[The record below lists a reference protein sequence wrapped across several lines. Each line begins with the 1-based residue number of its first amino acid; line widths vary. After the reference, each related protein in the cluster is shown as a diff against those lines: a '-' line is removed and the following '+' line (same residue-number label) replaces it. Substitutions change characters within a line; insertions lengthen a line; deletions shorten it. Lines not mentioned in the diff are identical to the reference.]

1 MPPTQ
6 VDFQET
12 FLAGHRKQGMSLP
25 REVLPGRTYMITR
38 RCSERRFLLRPD
50 HETNNAF
57 IYCLAVAAQ
66 RFGIQ
71 VIFTY
76 AAANHHHT
84 GIFDPEGRFPDFMA
98 YFHKY
103 VAKCQNALRG
113 RFENFWSS
121 EHASVVRLVEPD
133 DILEKMIYAL
143 TNPVKDPIVERVWEW
158 PGVNSYGATVDG
170 ATLTAVRPA
179 HFFRKDGTMPEVAT
193 LTISRPRGFDN
204 MSDGE
209 FAALIKTRVAAVEES
224 AAAER
229 RAKGIRVLGRERI
242 LKQDWRARPES
253 AEPHFNLSPRVAA
266 KNKWARIEALARNT
280 AFLAVYLDARDKF
293 AKGSRD
299 VVFPAGT
306 WGLRRY
312 VNVQCSEATPA
323 RAPE

>member
-1 MPPTQ
+1 
-6 VDFQET
+6 
-12 FLAGHRKQGMSLP
+12 MSLP

-50 HETNNAF
+50 QETNNAF

-84 GIFDPEGRFPDFMA
+84 GILDPEGRFPDFMA

-121 EHASVVRLVEPD
+121 EHASVVRLVERD

-143 TNPVKDPIVERVWEW
+143 TNPVKDSLVEHVWEW

-170 ATLTAVRPA
+170 TILTATRPA
-179 HFFRKDGTMPEVAT
+179 HFFRKDGIMPETVT
-193 LTISRPRGFDN
+193 LPIARPPGFED
-204 MSDGE
+204 MSAKE
-209 FAALIKTRVAAVEES
+209 FAALIKARVADAEVT
-224 AAAER
+224 AAADR
-229 RAKGIRVLGRERI
+229 RAKGINVLGRERI
-242 LKQDWRARPES
+242 LKQDWRARPKS
-253 AEPHFNLSPRVAA
+253 AEPHFKLSPRVAA
-266 KNKWARIEALARNT
+266 MNKWARIEAITRNT
-280 AFLAVYLDARDKF
+280 HFIAAYISAKGKF
-293 AKGSRD
+293 AEGSRD

-306 WGLRRY
+306 WWLRKHVKVRCADA
-312 VNVQCSEATPA
+312 VPA
-323 RAPE
+323 PA

>member
-1 MPPTQ
+1 
-6 VDFQET
+6 
-12 FLAGHRKQGMSLP
+12 MSLP

-50 HETNNAF
+50 YET
-57 IYCLAVAAQ
+57 
-66 RFGIQ
+66 
-71 VIFTY
+71 
-76 AAANHHHT
+76 
-84 GIFDPEGRFPDFMA
+84 
-98 YFHKY
+98 
-103 VAKCQNALRG
+103 
-113 RFENFWSS
+113 
-121 EHASVVRLVEPD
+121 
-133 DILEKMIYAL
+133 
-143 TNPVKDPIVERVWEW
+143 KD
-158 PGVNSYGATVDG
+158 A
-170 ATLTAVRPA
+170 
-179 HFFRKDGTMPEVAT
+179 TMPKVAT

-209 FAALIKTRVAAVEES
+209 FAALIKMRVTAAEES

-229 RAKGIRVLGRERI
+229 RKKGIRVLGRERI
-242 LKQDWRARPES
+242 LNQDWCARPKS

-323 RAPE
+323 PAPE

>member
-1 MPPTQ
+1 
-6 VDFQET
+6 
-12 FLAGHRKQGMSLP
+12 MSLP

-57 IYCLAVAAQ
+57 IYCLVVAAQ

-84 GIFDPEGRFPDFMA
+84 GIFDPDGRYPDFMA

-121 EHASVVRLVEPD
+121 EHASVVRLVEPN

-143 TNPVKDPIVERVWEW
+143 TNPVKDPLVERVWEW
-158 PGVNSYGATVDG
+158 PGVNSYSATVDG
-170 ATLTAVRPA
+170 VTLTATRPA
-179 HFFRKDGTMPEVAT
+179 HFFREDGSMPEVAT
-193 LTISRPRGFDN
+193 LTISRPQGFEK
-204 MSDGE
+204 MSEGD
-209 FAALIKTRVAAVEES
+209 FAALIKMRVTAEEKS
-224 AAAER
+224 AAANR
-229 RAKGIRVLGRERI
+229 REQGIRVLGRERI
-242 LKQDWRARPES
+242 LNQDWRARPKS

-280 AFLAVYLDARDKF
+280 AFLATYLDARDRF
-293 AKGSRD
+293 AKGARD

-312 VNVQCSEATPA
+312 VNVRRSEATA
-323 RAPE
+323 ATAPE

>member
-1 MPPTQ
+1 
-6 VDFQET
+6 
-12 FLAGHRKQGMSLP
+12 MSLP

-50 HETNNAF
+50 YETNNAF
-57 IYCLAVAAQ
+57 LYCLAVAAQ

-71 VIFTY
+71 IIFTY

-84 GIFDPEGRFPDFMA
+84 GIFDPDGRYPDFMA

-143 TNPVKDPIVERVWEW
+143 TNPVKDPLVERVWEW
-158 PGVNSYGATVDG
+158 PGVNSYSATVDG
-170 ATLTAVRPA
+170 VTLTAVRPA
-179 HFFRKDGTMPEVAT
+179 HFFRKDGSMPEVAT
-193 LTISRPRGFDN
+193 LTISRPPGFDN

-209 FAALIKTRVAAVEES
+209 FAALIKMRVAAAEES

-229 RAKGIRVLGRERI
+229 REKGIRALGRERI
-242 LKQDWRARPES
+242 LNQDWRARPKS

-266 KNKWARIEALARNT
+266 KNKWARVEALGRNA
-280 AFLAVYLDARDKF
+280 AFL
-293 AKGSRD
+293 G
-299 VVFPAGT
+299 
-306 WGLRRY
+306 
-312 VNVQCSEATPA
+312 
-323 RAPE
+323 

>member
-1 MPPTQ
+1 
-6 VDFQET
+6 
-12 FLAGHRKQGMSLP
+12 
-25 REVLPGRTYMITR
+25 MITR

-84 GIFDPEGRFPDFMA
+84 GIFDAEGRFPDFMA

-143 TNPVKDPIVERVWEW
+143 TNPVKDPLVEHVWEW
-158 PGVNSYGATVDG
+158 PGVNSYGATADG
-170 ATLTAVRPA
+170 TILTATRPA
-179 HFFRKDGTMPEVAT
+179 HFFRKDGTMPETIT
-193 LTISRPRGFDN
+193 LSIARPQGFEK
-204 MSDGE
+204 MSGEE
-209 FAALIKTRVAAVEES
+209 FAAFIKTRVAAAEKS
-224 AAAER
+224 AAADR
-229 RAKGIRVLGRERI
+229 RAKGISVFGRERI
-242 LKQDWRARPES
+242 LKQDWRARPKS
-253 AEPHFNLSPRVAA
+253 AEPHFKLSPRVAA
-266 KNKWARIEALARNT
+266 MSKWARIEALTRNMD
-280 AFLAVYLDARDKF
+280 FLAAYVAAKNDFAR
-293 AKGSRD
+293 GSRD

-306 WGLRRY
+306 WWLRKHVKVRCAES
-312 VNVQCSEATPA
+312 VPA
-323 RAPE
+323 PA